1 LLKRNHLLFLLFKKP
16 FPQCR
21 RFEPVLSELNGFVL
35 GRVFPNELLQ
45 IAKLLLERHDNV
57 VLVGL
62 SSNVLVELG
71 NLLLQRLDQ
80 LILGHNLNQF

>member
-1 LLKRNHLLFLLFKKP
+1 LLKRNHLLFLLFKKH

-57 VLVGL
+57 VFGGL

-71 NLLLQRLDQ
+71 N
-80 LILGHNLNQF
+80 FAVAKT